1 MRSSGTRLQ
10 TPETRIEFS
19 TLRANGISTPDTK
32 SDNRVMNG
40 SRSTGGLSMRSP
52 AKEHALTPVTTNS
65 RSDDHIAAARDL
77 SPTVR
82 SLRSQISSMHGQA
95 QRQAGTG
102 AGPLAQIDPLV
113 PSLKVTNGKI
123 IRRPPATADTHRA
136 DISALRDRDPAPRM
150 WSNMATTAPRAS
162 QTWWCADGAA
172 AGAESSGS
180 KDGKEPAQNLGFVGG
195 QKPSNRSEA
204 VVLSQSLQELLS
216 AHRDDQHAQQHD
228 HDSVFTELVRQVG
241 LHCAERGALLERLR
255 AFYVEK
261 ARGFNALCSKR
272 QLAIPELDAALKLQ
286 RLREQHGQQTAR
298 LRSVEKKLAR
308 MPKDTYAVRYG
319 AGAGLYSDDNE
330 PPPPAKPATRG
341 TPAAAAAAAAVA
353 AAAGTERA
361 AAATVLTRLGA
372 MGREQLLL
380 VARGALDALPPAAR
394 HSFVLEQ
401 AADLPPGRDQEQLLA
416 QQMQMMGA
424 ARCLGAAAQQLDST
438 EQAGLYCHGFARLK
452 LEHRVECFQAL
463 MHVMPKDNAL
473 QACRPR
479 RATRNSPTHPSSSS
493 YPSTYP
499 VWRASC
505 PCAGTPRAPLTRRVP
520 TTHQATEVLVA
531 CSPDAPRTMM
541 RILSRSSSQTRQKT
555 LGNLAKQLGDED
567 WAHLLAS
574 RPELASRE
582 QSLRAMSPGAR
593 RSQSP
598 QSPQRSPAQS
608 PQGDRPGKTG
618 RD

>member
-19 TLRANGISTPDTK
+19 TLYANGISTPDAK
-32 SDNRVMNG
+32 SDIRVNRVVNR
-40 SRSTGGLSMRSP
+40 SRSTP
-52 AKEHALTPVTTNS
+52 ALTPMTTNS
-65 RSDDHIAAARDL
+65 RSDDHITTARRDV
-77 SPTVR
+77 SPEPTVR

-95 QRQAGTG
+95 QRQVGGTS
-102 AGPLAQIDPLV
+102 PLAQIDPLV

-150 WSNMATTAPRAS
+150 WTNMAATAPRAS
-162 QTWWCADGAA
+162 QTWWSADGAA
-172 AGAESSGS
+172 GAETSGS

-216 AHRDDQHAQQHD
+216 AHKDDRQAQQHD

-298 LRSVEKKLAR
+298 LRSVEKKLAK

-330 PPPPAKPATRG
+330 PPPPTTPATRA
-341 TPAAAAAAAAVA
+341 TPAAAAAAAEVA
-353 AAAGTERA
+353 AAARANQA

-394 HSFVLEQ
+394 HTFVLEQ
-401 AADLPPGRDQEQLLA
+401 AAELPPGPDQEALLA

-424 ARCLGAAAQQLDST
+424 ARCLSAATQQLDST

-463 MHVMPKDNAL
+463 MQVMPKDSAL
-473 QACRPR
+473 QARQSTPRDSQLASPPPTPFLPGPACILPLLWHATCLHSPCVSPPRTRLPRCCSRARPTRPARWCASLAGR
-479 RATRNSPTHPSSSS
+479 RA
-493 YPSTYP
+493 
-499 VWRASC
+499 
-505 PCAGTPRAPLTRRVP
+505 RRVSTP
-520 TTHQATEVLVA
+520 
-531 CSPDAPRTMM
+531 
-541 RILSRSSSQTRQKT
+541 
-555 LGNLAKQLGDED
+555 
-567 WAHLLAS
+567 
-574 RPELASRE
+574 
-582 QSLRAMSPGAR
+582 
-593 RSQSP
+593 
-598 QSPQRSPAQS
+598 
-608 PQGDRPGKTG
+608 
-618 RD
+618 

>member
-10 TPETRIEFS
+10 TPETKIEFS
-19 TLRANGISTPDTK
+19 TLHANGISTPDK
-32 SDNRVMNG
+32 RSDNRVING
-40 SRSTGGLSMRSP
+40 SPSTGGLSMRS
-52 AKEHALTPVTTNS
+52 ASCSALTPVATNDK
-65 RSDDHIAAARDL
+65 SDDHVAAARDS

-95 QRQAGTG
+95 QRQA

-123 IRRPPATADTHRA
+123 VRRPSVTADTHRA

-150 WSNMATTAPRAS
+150 WSNMAATAPRAS
-162 QTWWCADGAA
+162 PWWCADGAA
-172 AGAESSGS
+172 GAGSSGC
-180 KDGKEPAQNLGFVGG
+180 KDGKEPAQNLSFVGG

-204 VVLSQSLQELLS
+204 VVLSQSLLELLS

-286 RLREQHGQQTAR
+286 RLREQHGQQAAR

-330 PPPPAKPATRG
+330 PPPLPPAKPATRG
-341 TPAAAAAAAAVA
+341 TPAAAAAAVA

-380 VARGALDALPPAAR
+380 VARGALDALPPATR

-401 AADLPPGRDQEQLLA
+401 ATELPPGPDQEMLLA

-424 ARCLGAAAQQLDST
+424 ARCLDKAAQQLDST
-438 EQAGLYCHGFARLK
+438 ERAGLYCHGFAQLK

-463 MHVMPKDNAL
+463 MQVMPKDSAL
-473 QACRPR
+473 QARLHAAR
-479 RATRNSPTHPSSSS
+479 LATRNSPPPLLVPLS
-493 YPSTYP
+493 YP
-499 VWRASC
+499 VWHVPC
-505 PCAGTPRAPLTRRVP
+505 PNAAPAAARHAPPLTRRVP
-520 TTHQATEVLVA
+520 TTHQATEVLLA
-531 CSPDAPRTMM
+531 FSPDAPRTIT
-541 RILSRSSSQTRQKT
+541 RIVSRSSSETRQKT
-555 LGNLAKQLGDED
+555 LRKLAKELGDED
-567 WAHLLAS
+567 WADLLAS

-582 QSLRAMSPGAR
+582 QRLRPF
-593 RSQSP
+593 QSP

-608 PQGDRPGKTG
+608 PQGDRRQNG
-618 RD
+618 